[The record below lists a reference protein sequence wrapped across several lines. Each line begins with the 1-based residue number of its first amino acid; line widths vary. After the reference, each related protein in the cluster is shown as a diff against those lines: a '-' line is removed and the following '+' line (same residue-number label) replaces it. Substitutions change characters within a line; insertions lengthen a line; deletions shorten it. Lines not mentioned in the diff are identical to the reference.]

1 MAEANV
7 GLPTAQNNR
16 AVPSGQV
23 SGNRPQGQGH
33 YYGFGGSQRGARRAM
48 NPLQSAPARQVID
61 ACKKKLNEYLRDTNR
76 RVLTEDEDP
85 PMLLVLIES
94 MNYTLEPLRTD
105 ANHALQDAQVQ
116 LSTSQPIQVQWK
128 RVIWEAVPWEVRTFP
143 FAVARMLLQQIQHY
157 VYALDPITDK
167 NGFLKSRAL
176 TPEEV
181 IQVSPK
187 QFRQPT
193 KEEIAIRDGVMQKIA
208 GDSILKTQK
217 PQSGGGPL
225 TVNLDPE
232 NHPDEVMDA
241 NAPVAPSKDAAAE
254 GYRQAQPGPGGVRGS
269 TSMPMPKQQ
278 DPTQPLPTQY
288 NPEGPEGQQQ
298 QAVGLP
304 EHLVKQPP
312 ADPTGER

>member
-7 GLPTAQNNR
+7 GLPLTQNNR

-23 SGNRPQGQGH
+23 SGNRPAGQGH
-33 YYGFGGSQRGARRAM
+33 YYGFGGGQRGATRRAL
-48 NPLQSAPARQVID
+48 NPLQSVPSRTVID

-76 RVLTEDEDP
+76 KTLTEDEDP

-105 ANHALQDAQVQ
+105 ANAALQDAQVQ
-116 LSTSQPIQVQWK
+116 LATSQPIQVQWK
-128 RVIWEAVPWEVRTFP
+128 RVVWEAVPWEVRTFP

-157 VYALDPITDK
+157 VYALDPIEDK

-176 TPEEV
+176 TPAEV

-187 QFRQPT
+187 PFRRATQQ
-193 KEEIAIRDGVMQKIA
+193 EIDMRDGVMKKIS
-208 GDSILKTQK
+208 GDAILKTQK

-232 NHPDEVMDA
+232 NHPDEVMDG
-241 NAPVAPSKDAAAE
+241 NAPVAPSKDAASE
-254 GYRQAQPGPGGVRGS
+254 GYRNAQPGPEGVRGS
-269 TSMPMPKQQ
+269 TSMEMPKV
-278 DPTQPLPTQY
+278 PTEY
-288 NPEGPEGQQQ
+288 NPAGTDSEQQGG
-298 QAVGLP
+298 VGLP
-304 EHLVKQPP
+304 EHLTKQAPP
-312 ADPTGER
+312 DPTGER

>member
-1 MAEANV
+1 MAEQNV
-7 GLPTAQNNR
+7 GLPTDTGNSR

-23 SGNRPQGQGH
+23 SGNRPGGQGY
-33 YYGFGGSQRGARRAM
+33 YYGFGGAQRGQRRAL
-48 NPLQSAPARQVID
+48 NPLQSVPARQVID

-76 RVLTEDEDP
+76 KVLTEQEDP
-85 PMLLVLIES
+85 PMLLVLIEC

-116 LSTSQPIQVQWK
+116 LATSQPIQVQWK

-167 NGFLKSRAL
+167 NGFLKSRSL

-181 IQVSPK
+181 VQVSPK
-187 QFRQPT
+187 PFRKPT
-193 KEEIAIRDGVMQKIA
+193 QQEIDLRDGVMKKIV
-208 GDSILKTQK
+208 GDSVLKTQK

-232 NHPDEVMDA
+232 SHDA
-241 NAPVAPSKDAAAE
+241 TLDGNAPVAPSKDAVAD
-254 GYRQAQPGPGGVRGS
+254 GYRATQPGVGNVRGS
-269 TSMPMPKQQ
+269 TSMPMPDQQ
-278 DPTQPLPTQY
+278 RKEY
-288 NPEGPEGQQQ
+288 NPEGPEGELQGGT
-298 QAVGLP
+298 GLP
-304 EHLVKQPP
+304 EHLTKRPP
-312 ADPTGER
+312 PEPTGAR